1 MAGDVSAGY
10 AGGPAL
16 EVALGWGDVV
26 ALTAGINRYE
36 LKAGGHDVVAGVG
49 LRVGS
54 IVIGGLFYLIAVV
67 STSAR

>member
-1 MAGDVSAGY
+1 
-10 AGGPAL
+10 
-16 EVALGWGDVV
+16 
-26 ALTAGINRYE
+26 LTAGINRYE

-54 IVIGGLFYLIAVV
+54 IVIGGVFYLIAVV